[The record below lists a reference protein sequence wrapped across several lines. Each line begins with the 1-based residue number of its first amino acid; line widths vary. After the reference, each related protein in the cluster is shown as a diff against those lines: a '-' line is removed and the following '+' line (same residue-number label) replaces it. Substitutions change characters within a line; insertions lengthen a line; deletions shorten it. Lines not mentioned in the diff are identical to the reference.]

1 MTTQLTPTEIEQKIK
16 DSPFSPDDFY
26 AVTRRGLG
34 KGLSINPSA
43 INPRKALENSKL
55 FQSVYDFLHQG
66 SDKALALWEKLLI
79 AEAPK
84 VLIEL
89 ARSKI
94 EFSLHLYGKYQAQK
108 IRPIVTQEFNEFG
121 VVSPAF
127 IYDNLDLAA
136 SWRHLLINES
146 IGLRNILAV
155 VNWDEEFKGVEEH
168 LDLLQAYIDAA
179 GLVMEKHHGVAL
191 AAVHRGADWR
201 ERVKEIIWTDTDG
214 VHEVYRDLLNRVREQ
229 NRSARRDMNE
239 AELSQLAEK
248 NTKKN

>member
-1 MTTQLTPTEIEQKIK
+1 M
-16 DSPFSPDDFY
+16 
-26 AVTRRGLG
+26 
-34 KGLSINPSA
+34 
-43 INPRKALENSKL
+43 
-55 FQSVYDFLHQG
+55 
-66 SDKALALWEKLLI
+66 
-79 AEAPK
+79 
-84 VLIEL
+84 
-89 ARSKI
+89 
-94 EFSLHLYGKYQAQK
+94 
-108 IRPIVTQEFNEFG
+108 
-121 VVSPAF
+121 
-127 IYDNLDLAA
+127 
-136 SWRHLLINES
+136 
-146 IGLRNILAV
+146 RNILAV

-191 AAVHRGADWR
+191 AAAHRGADWR